1 MDRTMDR
8 PLCESCIHW
17 DKTLDIDIDK
27 GGFCQIGPS
36 QIWKA
41 ADSWCG
47 QHHRFHL
54 YLKYVEQQE
63 LKREQGI
70 AGGLLADW
78 KSTWVR
84 CAELASPTS
93 RYCPSCNIT
102 CEFVKLDDS
111 EICTN
116 CDEVFYYA
124 TPDATGNKK

>member
-1 MDRTMDR
+1 MDR
-8 PLCESCIHW
+8 PLCGDPCIYFDFDESSCRR
-17 DKTLDIDIDK
+17 L
-27 GGFCQIGPS
+27 S
-36 QIWKA
+36 
-41 ADSWCG
+41 DSPIKKHSGDWCG

-54 YLKYVEQQE
+54 YLKYVEQEE

-93 RYCPSCNIT
+93 RRCSSCNIT

-116 CDEVFYYA
+116 CDELFYYA
-124 TPDATGNKK
+124 PPDATGNGK